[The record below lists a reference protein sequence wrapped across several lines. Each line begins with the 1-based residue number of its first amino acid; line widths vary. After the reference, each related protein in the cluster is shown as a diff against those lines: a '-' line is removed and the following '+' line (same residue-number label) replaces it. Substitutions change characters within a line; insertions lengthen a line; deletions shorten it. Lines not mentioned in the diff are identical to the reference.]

1 MRSAAHRWRVIGLAA
16 IASIVSAPALAQF
29 ATPDAV
35 VRELYAFYGVGQNQ
49 KSGFPTDSAT
59 LKRFFDQRL
68 LQEWNR
74 AHRRAN
80 DEPTLGYDYFIQG
93 QDWALT
99 PVKISGR
106 AATSDKATV
115 RAEFKN
121 MGKTVVVNYDMAR
134 SPEGWRIEDARAKGD
149 ASLRQRLKTSG
160 L

>member
-49 KSGFPTDSAT
+49 KSGFPTDPAT

-121 MGKTVVVNYDMAR
+121 MGKTVVVDYDMAR

>member
-80 DEPTLGYDYFIQG
+80 DEPTLYGASD
-93 QDWALT
+93 
-99 PVKISGR
+99 VKR
-106 AATSDKATV
+106 F
-115 RAEFKN
+115 RP
-121 MGKTVVVNYDMAR
+121 R
-134 SPEGWRIEDARAKGD
+134 
-149 ASLRQRLKTSG
+149 
-160 L
+160 

>member
-1 MRSAAHRWRVIGLAA
+1 LIS
-16 IASIVSAPALAQF
+16 VSC
-29 ATPDAV
+29 
-35 VRELYAFYGVGQNQ
+35 
-49 KSGFPTDSAT
+49 
-59 LKRFFDQRL
+59 QRL

-121 MGKTVVVNYDMAR
+121 MGKTVVVDYDMAR

-149 ASLRQRLKTSG
+149 APLRQRLKTSRP
-160 L
+160 